1 MDSLAATTSVRLD
14 SKILRGHKVPL
25 RAKLELIN
33 KLRSRDKSGCGSKT
47 RGGGMGRWL
56 RKLTAAGTATMLAW
70 ASGCVTPPPSMP
82 PTIPLLSPE
91 PQVAIENP
99 LWLPSGPNAYG
110 AVFEKIED
118 IMTEYFEIRYSNRY
132 DGRIDTYPRVAPGFE
147 RPWQPGSPDFYGRL
161 HATLQSIRHRGE
173 VQIETAKDGGFFVKV
188 VIYKELEDLARPIQA
203 TSGAAAFRTD
213 ITVERQFEVIEP
225 FIFETTWIPMGRDTK
240 IEQVIL
246 ERLKKCF

>member
-1 MDSLAATTSVRLD
+1 
-14 SKILRGHKVPL
+14 
-25 RAKLELIN
+25 
-33 KLRSRDKSGCGSKT
+33 
-47 RGGGMGRWL
+47 
-56 RKLTAAGTATMLAW
+56 MLAW
-70 ASGCVTPPPSMP
+70 ASGCVTPPPTMP
-82 PTIPLLSPE
+82 TTILSPE

-118 IMTEYFEIRYSNRY
+118 IMTEYFDIRYSNRY
-132 DGRIDTYPRVAPGFE
+132 DGRIDTYPRMAPGFE

-188 VIYKELEDLARPIQA
+188 VIYKELEDLPRPVQA